1 VLRVL
6 KLLLNLGGVLKIN
19 NKYKVVFKFY
29 GGWMFGKIK
38 REDLKNVAVREK
50 PRIFVREKKI
60 RNIKNVRKNFADIF
74 CGIRKIFFSLLWND
88 TPNKI

>member
-1 VLRVL
+1 MLRVL

-50 PRIFVREKKI
+50 PQNLCPRKKI

-74 CGIRKIFFSLLWND
+74 CGIRKIFF
-88 TPNKI
+88 IIVE